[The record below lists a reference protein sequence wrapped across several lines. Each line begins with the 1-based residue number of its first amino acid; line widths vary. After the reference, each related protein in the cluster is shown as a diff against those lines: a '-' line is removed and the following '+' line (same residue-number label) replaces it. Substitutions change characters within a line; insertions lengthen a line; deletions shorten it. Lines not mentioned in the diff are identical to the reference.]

1 MAITNKNIILTEI
14 LQAHEKTKKKPISY
28 FFSFV
33 SANHSHK
40 PPSNERAVRL
50 SLPFSDVSLMQPKQS
65 NKGQ

>member
-1 MAITNKNIILTEI
+1 MAITNKNIMITGT
-14 LQAHEKTKKKPISY
+14 QAHEKKQKKTISS

-33 SANHSHK
+33 FTNHSHK

-50 SLPFSDVSLMQPKQS
+50 SLPFSDVSPMQPKQS